1 MLKTLTSKQKII
13 IIFLFAL
20 FLRTYKLNLL
30 PIGFHADE
38 VRVAWNALSIQQT
51 GKDDRGNRFAL
62 YYNTFGDY
70 RPSGIFY
77 LTIPS
82 IMIFGKNE
90 FAVRFPSALL
100 GSLTVIPI
108 YLITQLLTKDSK
120 KRNYYS
126 LLSSFFLAI
135 SPWHISTSRATSEV
149 IISSFFAILGLYF
162 FLYAIY
168 LPNSKKKIYLFSFLS
183 LSLSY
188 FFYHSIRILAPL
200 LLGTTFLYFIKKVF
214 HTQKLKPS
222 IAVLI
227 SIFALTI
234 LFSLQNNAR
243 ERFSQVSIFSDLDVK
258 HELSRMPFEEGP
270 NKVFIARL
278 FHNKLFT
285 YSRKFIDEYTKYFSS
300 EFFITNVA
308 KPGRYSTVNT
318 GLLTYLE
325 FFIFI
330 AGVIAI
336 IKKTNLSLPIFLLFV
351 SPFAAALTTED
362 SPNLH
367 RSLLMIFFIVII
379 ESFGYVYLTQNKL
392 TRKIIFSLLIINF
405 VYYLH
410 MYYTH
415 AKYYLAEGRN
425 EGAKEL
431 ALFINESKNN
441 YDKILLTNIPDDL
454 YPWLGFFGDYDPTS
468 FNQSAIKRKD
478 GVWEY
483 NQIVFTS
490 QRCPSRDAFEKPLGD
505 FRLLVVDA
513 SGCAT
518 ESNLKNRSDVKIIK
532 EVKLPNE
539 AINYTLWSYSK

>member
-1 MLKTLTSKQKII
+1 
-13 IIFLFAL
+13 
-20 FLRTYKLNLL
+20 
-30 PIGFHADE
+30 
-38 VRVAWNALSIQQT
+38 
-51 GKDDRGNRFAL
+51 
-62 YYNTFGDY
+62 
-70 RPSGIFY
+70 
-77 LTIPS
+77 
-82 IMIFGKNE
+82 
-90 FAVRFPSALL
+90 
-100 GSLTVIPI
+100 
-108 YLITQLLTKDSK
+108 
-120 KRNYYS
+120 
-126 LLSSFFLAI
+126 
-135 SPWHISTSRATSEV
+135 
-149 IISSFFAILGLYF
+149 
-162 FLYAIY
+162 
-168 LPNSKKKIYLFSFLS
+168 
-183 LSLSY
+183 
-188 FFYHSIRILAPL
+188 
-200 LLGTTFLYFIKKVF
+200 
-214 HTQKLKPS
+214 
-222 IAVLI
+222 
-227 SIFALTI
+227 
-234 LFSLQNNAR
+234 
-243 ERFSQVSIFSDLDVK
+243 
-258 HELSRMPFEEGP
+258 MPFEEGP

-490 QRCPSRDAFEKPLGD
+490 QRCPSRDAFEKPLGN